1 MEPRRPLVIAHRGAS
16 ADHPENTLTAFAA
29 AAEAGADLVEL
40 DARLT
45 ADGAVV
51 VLHDAELERTTDAR
65 GLVHRMRLAEVKQ
78 ADASGGRAPREEIPT
93 LREVLELLEGTG
105 TGVDVEIKNLPGEPS
120 YRPGG
125 EEIVEAVAEA
135 LKGFPGAALITSFD
149 APTLRSAMEA
159 APDVPTGL
167 LALPGDELI
176 ALDLADEDGHR
187 WLLPYAGIFDHD
199 GDDLLDAA
207 ARRGI
212 EVGTW
217 TVDDEGRME
226 RLFARGLAAVATNR
240 PALAVAAR
248 RRALRP

>member
-65 GLVHRMRLAEVKQ
+65 GLVHEVRLAQVKE
-78 ADASGGRAPREEIPT
+78 ADASGGRGPREEVPT
-93 LREVLELLEGTG
+93 LGEVFELLEGTG

-125 EEIVEAVAEA
+125 DEIVEAVTGA
-135 LKGFPGAALITSFD
+135 LEGFPGAGLITSFD
-149 APTLRSAMEA
+149 APTLRTAVEA
-159 APDVPTGL
+159 APEVPTGL
-167 LALPGDELI
+167 LVLPGGELLG
-176 ALDLADEDGHR
+176 LDLAHEDGHR
-187 WLLPYAGIFDHD
+187 WLLPHAGVFDHG

-207 ARRGI
+207 ARLGI

-217 TVDDEGRME
+217 TVDDEGQME

-248 RRALRP
+248 VRALGT